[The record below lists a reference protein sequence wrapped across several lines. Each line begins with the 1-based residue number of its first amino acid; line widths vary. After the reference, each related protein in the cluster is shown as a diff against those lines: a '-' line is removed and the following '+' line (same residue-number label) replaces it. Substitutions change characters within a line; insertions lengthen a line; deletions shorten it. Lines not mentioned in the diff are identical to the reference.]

1 MFKEHKFNNF
11 SYLWKF
17 QADLPNSLVEIL
29 VEKRKRYK
37 EYISS
42 LMFLPPSN
50 LAVFI
55 GCIFFVID
63 SKELKIA
70 PTAQIN

>member
-29 VEKRKRYK
+29 FEKRKMLQRMYG
-37 EYISS
+37 
-42 LMFLPPSN
+42 L
-50 LAVFI
+50 
-55 GCIFFVID
+55 
-63 SKELKIA
+63 
-70 PTAQIN
+70 INCFCHAAI